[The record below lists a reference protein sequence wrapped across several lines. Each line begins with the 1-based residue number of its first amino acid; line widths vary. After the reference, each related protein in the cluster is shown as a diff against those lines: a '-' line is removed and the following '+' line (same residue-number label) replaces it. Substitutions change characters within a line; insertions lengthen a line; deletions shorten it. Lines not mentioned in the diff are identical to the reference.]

1 MANMNM
7 LNLIS
12 IDKTNGK
19 IVNSNASNPIVYDSN
34 QQNQINVIKIKDLSK
49 DKEKFTI
56 NDHSFISNFTSDNF
70 TIDNNE
76 TVNSYF
82 TNSQQ
87 DIKTNSGPLMASNK
101 YLTNDR
107 NQQFFNHNA
116 ISASTTTYNSNLNF
130 NIKHQQRSVQYE
142 SAIENNTNNGSDL
155 ISIDSIRYHI

>member
-34 QQNQINVIKIKDLSK
+34 QQNQINVITIKDLSR
-49 DKEKFTI
+49 DKEKFII
-56 NDHSFISNFTSDNF
+56 NDHSFISNFNTSDNF
-70 TIDNNE
+70 NIDNNE
-76 TVNSYF
+76 TLNTYF

-107 NQQFFNHNA
+107 NQQFFNQNA
-116 ISASTTTYNSNLNF
+116 TAATTYNSNLNF
-130 NIKHQQRSVQYE
+130 NIKLQQRSVQYE
-142 SAIENNTNNGSDL
+142 SAIENNTNNGNDL
-155 ISIDSIRYHI
+155 ISIDTIRYHI